1 MAKKRIQPGGTQPIL
16 IPEAVEV
23 IPDVVNEA
31 ADLFL
36 KAQTNHKKHAKLAK
50 NAHQVALQLM
60 RDHGIKRMRID
71 DGKQWL
77 EVADEHKLKTRKAK
91 PEKDFTEQGKRA

>member
-1 MAKKRIQPGGTQPIL
+1 ML
-16 IPEAVEV
+16 IEGCELE

-31 ADLFL
+31 ADLYL

-50 NAHQVALQLM
+50 QAHATALQLM
-60 RDHGIKRMRID
+60 RENGIKRMRID

-77 EVADEHKLKTRKAK
+77 EDTEEHKLKTRKAK
-91 PEKDFTEQGKRA
+91 PEKDDTRQSARA